1 MTDRQEH
8 HDEELVAIAPR
19 STYPTQ
25 PEDWKPG
32 VYFAH
37 EEQRMANR
45 RRFLKYAIGIGT
57 GAFALA
63 LALPA
68 LAIRTLTQQTSEP
81 APGDVLVYAQGN
93 SAGAPVHVSD
103 VPPLT
108 GIHVWPEGKSD
119 NNNNLIELVRV
130 SESGDADGF
139 VAYSAICTHLGCSV
153 YDQLNAQGLIV
164 CPCHVSRFDPA
175 NDAAV
180 VGGPA
185 SRPLPRL
192 PVTVNDNGEIVVD
205 GTFDGPVGAA

>member
-1 MTDRQEH
+1 MTDRQQ
-8 HDEELVAIAPR
+8 HDEALVASAPR

-32 VYFAH
+32 AYFAH
-37 EEQRMANR
+37 EERRMASR
-45 RRFLKYAIGIGT
+45 RRFLKYAIGVGT

-68 LAIRTLTQQTSEP
+68 LAIRTLTQRTEEP

-93 SAGAPVHVSD
+93 FAGSPVRVD
-103 VPPLT
+103 DIPPGT

-119 NNNNLIELVRV
+119 NNNNLIQLVRL
-130 SESGDADGF
+130 SDSGEAEGF

-153 YDQLNAQGLIV
+153 YEQLNDQGLIS
-164 CPCHVSRFDPA
+164 CPCHASSFDPA
-175 NDAAV
+175 NNAKV

-185 SRPLPRL
+185 SRPLPKL
-192 PVTVNDNGEIVVD
+192 PISVNENGEIVVD
-205 GTFDGPVGAA
+205 GTFDAPVGAG